1 MRVRPRVPESGT
13 IQRRLSGSFLPS
25 FCHRLTAMTRVA
37 ERLQVTAI
45 REERPI
51 PTVGHDVVHVRGPH
65 SSALLGTGPA
75 IGLTQEL
82 VWAEIVRPLRRSI
95 QTVPCGAVGAAL
107 IFGLVGSTVAVRH
120 QDAASWMPAWSQR
133 LPAHGLSPPGKQKTP
148 ETMATLALGNIMG
161 SGVQRSGL
169 ALCAG

>member
-1 MRVRPRVPESGT
+1 M
-13 IQRRLSGSFLPS
+13 
-25 FCHRLTAMTRVA
+25 ARVA

-45 REERPI
+45 REERPV

-148 ETMATLALGNIMG
+148 ETMATPHWVTSWAPAFNALASLY
-161 SGVQRSGL
+161 VQDDLLL
-169 ALCAG
+169 AVPAVDREVIRLCLRIDPQ